1 MLRAVAFIVFRLSVT
16 GHYWCS
22 QSYNAIYSF
31 GDSIADTGNLCTGS
45 GGCPSWLTTGQ
56 PPYGNTHFGHPTGRC
71 TDGRVIV
78 DFLGVCTVLYPQL
91 YACVACMSCTDIY
104 TDMSRIRS

>member
-1 MLRAVAFIVFRLSVT
+1 MLRAVAFAVFLLSAT
-16 GHYWCS
+16 RHHGCS

-71 TDGRVIV
+71 TDGRVIL
-78 DFLGVCTVLYPQL
+78 DFLGIYICSTVQCALST
-91 YACVACMSCTDIY
+91 AIHACMSCTD
-104 TDMSRIRS
+104 MHGW

>member
-1 MLRAVAFIVFRLSVT
+1 VFIVFLLSIT
-16 GHYWCS
+16 RHYGCS

-78 DFLGVCTVLYPQL
+78 DFLGLCACSALSTVIYLARMP
-91 YACVACMSCTDIY
+91 CMSD

>member
-1 MLRAVAFIVFRLSVT
+1 MLRAVAFIVFLLSVT
-16 GHYWCS
+16 GHYGCS